1 MAPRKP
7 KTPAERLE
15 LERQAREMTES
26 IERMSANGLSP
37 QQITM
42 LTGLKAE
49 RLYKKYKDALMR
61 GGARR
66 VNEVAESAFL
76 MAVGGPDKNWRQADP
91 SMARFWLERQGGPA
105 WSAPQD
111 SDPGPDLTRL
121 TVPELIELERAL
133 RPLAK
138 TPILIDA
145 ETRIASA
152 SVEIDATVARGG
164 DSRTDEAR
172 AGAVAAGGDGD
183 DRRDPGEVP
192 GEPR

>member
-1 MAPRKP
+1 MGARKP
-7 KTPAERLE
+7 KTPEQQLE
-15 LERQAREMTES
+15 LERQAKEMTES
-26 IERMSANGLSP
+26 IERMAANGLSP

-76 MAVGGPDKNWRQADP
+76 MATGGPDKNWRQADP

-105 WSAPQD
+105 WSAPQN

-133 RPLAK
+133 RPLSK
-138 TPILIDA
+138 GPILIDA
-145 ETRIASA
+145 ESAIHSPVEVDAS
-152 SVEIDATVARGG
+152 VARGG
-164 DSRTDEAR
+164 GGGIDEAR
-172 AGAVAAGGDGD
+172 AGAQPAGGDRD
-183 DRRDPGEVP
+183 DRHDPGEVP
-192 GEPR
+192 GEPG